1 VFTVPA
7 AVLCCR
13 LWLTA
18 PRPLSPELLTYLV
31 ADVRYLPALVLLMER
46 DLLQVCGCVYMYSWA
61 VLVYYILLHVGCRL
75 RITASAPAWPALV
88 LLMERDLLQVWIL
101 PIVAS

>member
-1 VFTVPA
+1 MYV

-18 PRPLSPELLTYLV
+18 PRPLSPELLSYVV

-46 DLLQVCGCVYMYSWA
+46 DLLQVRT
-61 VLVYYILLHVGCRL
+61 VLG
-75 RITASAPAWPALV
+75 
-88 LLMERDLLQVWIL
+88 
-101 PIVAS
+101 